1 MGHLHYGQS
10 DASYEFDDRTLAH
23 LEIVTLA
30 KLRRNES
37 FALSIEGDDGSRSTA
52 WLSPAS
58 TLRFEYAV
66 GRHEINREWLELL
79 IDLANSTSG
88 LRVVPEPA
96 AP

>member
-1 MGHLHYGQS
+1 MGQLMYGS
-10 DASYEFDDRTLAH
+10 PPEIFELDDRTLAH
-23 LEIVTLA
+23 VEVVTLA

-37 FALSIEGDDGSRSTA
+37 FALSVEGEDGARSTA

-79 IDLANSTSG
+79 IDSANSTSG
-88 LRVVPEPA
+88 LRVSPEPTA
-96 AP
+96 D